1 MDYLDTK
8 KNLRIAHLQ
17 LDIACWED
25 HIASNKLSDSDIKL
39 YTEAIKDA
47 KEKLK
52 KEIGA
57 LNDKYLTKRPE
68 VD

>member
-1 MDYLDTK
+1 VVDYLDTK

-39 YTEAIKDA
+39 YMEHIENA

-52 KEIGA
+52 KE
-57 LNDKYLTKRPE
+57 LEMN
-68 VD
+68 